1 MTPEYQDMHNASVK
15 LVKTLKMFIAI
26 GVGSLAF
33 GKSTLLEENGK
44 KLEDVTGKL
53 TPKQVTEALEE
64 NLIGNWTVIDKKSKA
79 VVHKWKGRWNE
90 RGLSVKGTG
99 VDFDNGKIKNK
110 SSFVTSYDSE
120 MGLLVQNLKVYE
132 NGKLNKFKRHF
143 SYDPIHKVARLV
155 RISPKPPIG
164 ITLKQEW
171 KITGPNRIVSK
182 FEVYEKSELVSMREL
197 ILTRKVIESK

>member
-1 MTPEYQDMHNASVK
+1 MK
-15 LVKTLKMFIAI
+15 LVKTLKIVAAI
-26 GVGSLAF
+26 SVGSLVF
-33 GKSTLLEENGK
+33 GKSTLLDENGK
-44 KLEDVTGKL
+44 KREDFADKL
-53 TPKQVTEALEE
+53 TPKQVMEALEE

-120 MGLLVQNLKVYE
+120 IGLLIQNLKVYE
-132 NGKLNKFKRHF
+132 NGKFNNFTRHF
-143 SYDPIHKVARLV
+143 SYDPINKVARLV
-155 RISPKPPIG
+155 RLSPKPPIG
-164 ITLKQEW
+164 ITIKQEW
-171 KITGPNRIVSK
+171 KITGPNKIVST

-197 ILTRKVIESK
+197 ILSRKVINSK